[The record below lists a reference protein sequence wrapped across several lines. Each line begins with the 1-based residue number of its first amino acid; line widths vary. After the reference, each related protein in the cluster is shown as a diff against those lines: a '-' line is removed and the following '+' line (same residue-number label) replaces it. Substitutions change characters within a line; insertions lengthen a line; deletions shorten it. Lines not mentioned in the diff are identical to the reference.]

1 VPTDPRHLVSR
12 VGNSFFKDAK
22 NRRSAA
28 LQILA
33 VAPAIAAVC
42 ALPGDDFDILFSST
56 NFQLRTLAKQ
66 APASTSEGNKRM
78 EKIWLKSYPPGVPH
92 DVQPEQYRSVAHL
105 LEESFR
111 KHASSPFSVCMDQW
125 MTYGELERRSAAL
138 GAYLQSLGLA
148 PGARVAIMLPNIP
161 QFGVTMAAVLR
172 AGYTCVNVN
181 PLYTAR
187 ELEHQLK
194 DSGATAIV
202 ILENFAHTL
211 AEVIDHTAVQHVV
224 MASMGD
230 LLGFWYGKWITFA
243 VRHLAKMVPAYDLP
257 LSNGRKVVTF
267 KKALSLGEHKSLAPS
282 QATLDS
288 IAFLQYTGGTTG
300 LSKGAV
306 LTHRNIVAAT
316 LQAEAWFTPALAK
329 IGDVSRANSVAAL
342 PLYHIFALTLC
353 LLAIRQGSSLTLIP
367 NPRDIPK
374 FVAELKKRP
383 FHMLPAVNTLFNA
396 LLQNPQFRAL
406 DFSHLCVSQAGGM
419 AASEGTA
426 KQWQKVTGST
436 MIEGWGMSETCAI
449 GTNNPVN
456 ATEFSGTI
464 GLPLPGIDIAIKDD
478 EGNSLPQGASGEIC
492 IRGPNVM
499 TGYYNQPEENAKA
512 FTADGFMRTGDI
524 GIMDERG
531 FTRIIDRKKDM
542 ILVSGFNVFPNEL
555 EQVISLCP
563 GVMECAAIGVPDEK
577 QGEAIKVFVIKSDPA
592 LTEDDVVR
600 YCHDNLTGYKR
611 PKYIE
616 FRDELPKSNVGK
628 ILRRQLRTTP

>member
-1 VPTDPRHLVSR
+1 
-12 VGNSFFKDAK
+12 
-22 NRRSAA
+22 
-28 LQILA
+28 
-33 VAPAIAAVC
+33 
-42 ALPGDDFDILFSST
+42 
-56 NFQLRTLAKQ
+56 
-66 APASTSEGNKRM
+66 M

-125 MTYGELERRSAAL
+125 MSYGELERLSAAL
-138 GAYLQSLGLA
+138 GAYLQGLGLE
-148 PGARVAIMLPNIP
+148 PGARVAIMLPNVP

-211 AEVIDHTAVQHVV
+211 SEIVDHTVVQHVV

-230 LLGFWYGKWITFA
+230 LLGTFYGRWITFA
-243 VRHLAKMVPAYDLP
+243 VRHLAKMVPAYELP
-257 LSNGRKVVTF
+257 LSHGRKVVSF
-267 KKALSLGEHKSLAPS
+267 KKALALGERRTLAPS

-300 LSKGAV
+300 LAKGAV
-306 LTHRNIVAAT
+306 LTHRCIVAAT

-329 IGDVSRANSVAAL
+329 VGDLSRANSIAAL

-374 FVAELKKRP
+374 FVEVLKKRP

-396 LLQNPQFRAL
+396 LLQHPQFKSI

-426 KQWQKVTGST
+426 RHWQKVTGST

-449 GTNNPVN
+449 GTNNPVTN
-456 ATEFSGTI
+456 TEFSGSI

-478 EGNSLPQGASGEIC
+478 AGNSLALGESGEIC

-499 TGYYNQPEENAKA
+499 TGYYNQPAENALA

-524 GIMDERG
+524 GIMDAQG
-531 FTRIIDRKKDM
+531 YTRIIDRKKDM

-563 GVMECAAIGVPDEK
+563 GVVECAAIGIPDEK
-577 QGEAIKVFVIKSDPA
+577 QGEAIKVFIIKNDPA
-592 LTEDDVVR
+592 LTEDEVANF
-600 YCHDNLTGYKR
+600 CHANLTGYKR

-628 ILRRQLRTTP
+628 ILRRELRAAK

>member
-1 VPTDPRHLVSR
+1 
-12 VGNSFFKDAK
+12 
-22 NRRSAA
+22 
-28 LQILA
+28 
-33 VAPAIAAVC
+33 
-42 ALPGDDFDILFSST
+42 
-56 NFQLRTLAKQ
+56 
-66 APASTSEGNKRM
+66 M

-125 MTYGELERRSAAL
+125 MTYGELERRSAAM

-211 AEVIDHTAVQHVV
+211 AEVIDHTTVQHVV

-230 LLGFWYGKWITFA
+230 LLGFWFGKWITFA

-267 KKALSLGEHKSLAPS
+267 KKALSLGEHKSLKPS

-512 FTADGFMRTGDI
+512 FTADGFMRTGDV

>member
-1 VPTDPRHLVSR
+1 
-12 VGNSFFKDAK
+12 
-22 NRRSAA
+22 
-28 LQILA
+28 
-33 VAPAIAAVC
+33 
-42 ALPGDDFDILFSST
+42 
-56 NFQLRTLAKQ
+56 
-66 APASTSEGNKRM
+66 M
-78 EKIWLKSYPPGVPH
+78 ERIWLKNYPAGVPH
-92 DVQPEQYRSVAHL
+92 DVDADAYPSVAQM
-105 LEESFR
+105 LEESFHR
-111 KHASSPFSVCMDQW
+111 HADSPFSVCMDRW
-125 MTYGELERRSAAL
+125 MSYRELDRLSARL
-138 GAYLQSLGLA
+138 GAWLQGQGLA
-148 PGARVAIMLPNIP
+148 PGARVAIMLPNVP
-161 QFGVTMAAVLR
+161 QFAVTMAAVLR

-211 AEVIDHTAVQHVV
+211 SEIVDHTAVQHVV

-230 LLGFWYGKWITFA
+230 LLGTFYGRWITFA
-243 VRHLAKMVPAYDLP
+243 VRHLAKMVPAYELP
-257 LSNGRKVVTF
+257 LSHGRKVVSF
-267 KKALSLGEHKSLAPS
+267 KKALSLGERRTLAPS

-306 LTHRNIVAAT
+306 LTHRCIVAAT

-329 IGDVSRANSVAAL
+329 VGDLSRANSIAAL

-374 FVAELKKRP
+374 FVEVLKKRP

-396 LLQNPQFRAL
+396 LLQHPQFKSI

-426 KQWQKVTGST
+426 RHWQKVTGST

-449 GTNNPVN
+449 GTNNPVTN
-456 ATEFSGTI
+456 TEFSGSI

-478 EGNSLPQGASGEIC
+478 AGNSLALGESGEIC

-499 TGYYNQPEENAKA
+499 TGYYNQPAENALA

-524 GIMDERG
+524 GIMDAQG
-531 FTRIIDRKKDM
+531 YTRIIDRKKDM

-563 GVMECAAIGVPDEK
+563 GVVECAAIGIPDEK
-577 QGEAIKVFVIKSDPA
+577 QGEAIKVFIIKNDPA
-592 LTEDDVVR
+592 LTEDEVANF
-600 YCHDNLTGYKR
+600 CHANLTGYKR

-628 ILRRQLRTTP
+628 ILRRELRTAK

>member
-1 VPTDPRHLVSR
+1 
-12 VGNSFFKDAK
+12 
-22 NRRSAA
+22 
-28 LQILA
+28 
-33 VAPAIAAVC
+33 
-42 ALPGDDFDILFSST
+42 
-56 NFQLRTLAKQ
+56 
-66 APASTSEGNKRM
+66 M

-92 DVQPEQYRSVAHL
+92 DVKPEQYRSVAHL

-138 GAYLQSLGLA
+138 GAYLQSLGLE

-194 DSGATAIV
+194 DSGANAIV

-211 AEVIDHTAVQHVV
+211 AEVVDHTAVKHVV

-230 LLGFWYGKWITFA
+230 MLGFWFGKWITFA

-316 LQAEAWFTPALAK
+316 LQAEAWFTPALSK
-329 IGDVSRANSVAAL
+329 VGDLSKANSIAAL

-374 FVAELKKRP
+374 FIAELKKRP

-396 LLQNPQFRAL
+396 LLQNPQFKTL

-449 GTNNPVN
+449 GTNNPVIS
-456 ATEFSGTI
+456 TTFSGNI

-478 EGNSLPQGASGEIC
+478 EGNSLPQGESGEIC

-512 FTADGFMRTGDI
+512 FTPDGFMRTGDI
-524 GIMDERG
+524 GIMDPQG
-531 FTRIIDRKKDM
+531 YTRIIDRKKDM

-563 GVMECAAIGVPDEK
+563 GVVECAAIGVPDEK
-577 QGEAIKVFVIKSDPA
+577 QGEAIKVFIIKNDPA
-592 LTEDDVVR
+592 LTEDEVAN
-600 YCHDNLTGYKR
+600 YCHQNLTGYKR

-628 ILRRQLRTTP
+628 ILRREVRKA

>member
-1 VPTDPRHLVSR
+1 
-12 VGNSFFKDAK
+12 
-22 NRRSAA
+22 
-28 LQILA
+28 
-33 VAPAIAAVC
+33 
-42 ALPGDDFDILFSST
+42 
-56 NFQLRTLAKQ
+56 
-66 APASTSEGNKRM
+66 M

-92 DVQPEQYRSVAHL
+92 DVKPEQYRSVAHL

-138 GAYLQSLGLA
+138 GAYLQSLGLE

-211 AEVIDHTAVQHVV
+211 AEVIDHTAVKHVV

-230 LLGFWYGKWITFA
+230 LLGFWFGKWITFA

-316 LQAEAWFTPALAK
+316 LQAEAWFTPALSK
-329 IGDVSRANSVAAL
+329 VGDLSKANSIAAL

-396 LLQNPQFRAL
+396 LLQNPQFKTL

-449 GTNNPVN
+449 GTNNPVISS
-456 ATEFSGTI
+456 TFSGNI

-478 EGNSLPQGASGEIC
+478 EGNSLPQGESGEIC

-499 TGYYNQPEENAKA
+499 VGYYNQPEENAKA
-512 FTADGFMRTGDI
+512 FTPDGFMRTGDI
-524 GIMDERG
+524 GIMDPQG
-531 FTRIIDRKKDM
+531 YTRIIDRKKDM

-563 GVMECAAIGVPDEK
+563 GVVECAAIGVPDEK
-577 QGEAIKVFVIKSDPA
+577 QGEAIKVFIIKNDPA
-592 LTEDDVVR
+592 LTEDEVAN
-600 YCHDNLTGYKR
+600 YCHQNLTGYKR

-628 ILRRQLRTTP
+628 ILRRELRKA

>member
-1 VPTDPRHLVSR
+1 
-12 VGNSFFKDAK
+12 
-22 NRRSAA
+22 
-28 LQILA
+28 
-33 VAPAIAAVC
+33 
-42 ALPGDDFDILFSST
+42 
-56 NFQLRTLAKQ
+56 
-66 APASTSEGNKRM
+66 M

-92 DVQPEQYRSVAHL
+92 DVKPEQYRSVAHL

-125 MTYGELERRSAAL
+125 MTYGELDRRSAAL
-138 GAYLQSLGLA
+138 GAYLQSLGLE

-211 AEVIDHTAVQHVV
+211 AEVVDHTAVKHVV

-230 LLGFWYGKWITFA
+230 LLGFWFGQWITFA

-316 LQAEAWFTPALAK
+316 LQAEAWFTPALSK
-329 IGDVSRANSVAAL
+329 VGDLSKANSIAAL

-396 LLQNPQFRAL
+396 LLQNPQFKAL

-449 GTNNPVN
+449 GTNNPVIS
-456 ATEFSGTI
+456 TTFSGNI

-478 EGNSLPQGASGEIC
+478 EGNSLPQGESGEIC

-499 TGYYNQPEENAKA
+499 VGYYNQPEENAKA
-512 FTADGFMRTGDI
+512 FTPDGFMRTGDI
-524 GIMDERG
+524 GIMDPQG
-531 FTRIIDRKKDM
+531 YTRIIDRKKDM

-563 GVMECAAIGVPDEK
+563 GVVECAAIGIPDEK
-577 QGEAIKVFVIKSDPA
+577 QGEAIKVFIIKSDPA
-592 LTEDDVVR
+592 LTEDEVAN
-600 YCHDNLTGYKR
+600 YCHQNLTGYKR

-628 ILRRQLRTTP
+628 ILRRELRKTTA

>member
-1 VPTDPRHLVSR
+1 
-12 VGNSFFKDAK
+12 
-22 NRRSAA
+22 
-28 LQILA
+28 
-33 VAPAIAAVC
+33 
-42 ALPGDDFDILFSST
+42 
-56 NFQLRTLAKQ
+56 
-66 APASTSEGNKRM
+66 M

-92 DVQPEQYRSVAHL
+92 DVKPEQYRSVAHL

-138 GAYLQSLGLA
+138 GAYLQSLGLE

-211 AEVIDHTAVQHVV
+211 AEVIDHTAVKHVV

-230 LLGFWYGKWITFA
+230 LLGFWFGKWITFA

-316 LQAEAWFTPALAK
+316 LQAEAWFTPALSK
-329 IGDVSRANSVAAL
+329 VGDLSKANSIAAL

-374 FVAELKKRP
+374 FIAELKKRP

-396 LLQNPQFRAL
+396 LLQNPQFKTL

-449 GTNNPVN
+449 GTNNPVIS
-456 ATEFSGTI
+456 TTFSGNI

-478 EGNSLPQGASGEIC
+478 EGNSLPQGESGEIC

-499 TGYYNQPEENAKA
+499 VGYYNQPEENAKA
-512 FTADGFMRTGDI
+512 FTPDGFMRTGDI
-524 GIMDERG
+524 GIMDPQG
-531 FTRIIDRKKDM
+531 YTRIIDRKKDM

-563 GVMECAAIGVPDEK
+563 GVVECAAIGVPDEK
-577 QGEAIKVFVIKSDPA
+577 QGEAIKVFIIKNDPA
-592 LTEDDVVR
+592 LTEDEVAN
-600 YCHDNLTGYKR
+600 YCHQNLTGYKR

-628 ILRRQLRTTP
+628 ILRRELRKA